1 LKQASCVSDSERELG
16 KEEERERK
24 AAVGY
29 LFDGPVEVFERLDE
43 VVLDERAE
51 R

>member
-24 AAVGY
+24 AAGY

-43 VVLDERAE
+43 IVLDERAE